1 MHRLVLTGFL
11 SAMLA
16 ALSAENGLASQLS
29 SRLLPL
35 VPPGAEIVSGFENQ
49 PTLYTHGRLLL
60 STHNNRLDL
69 DDWQALTGVDTRRV
83 FDEVIEVASAGPD
96 GQLTQH
102 LLLVTG
108 RFDRERIFS
117 AAELNGAGDVEYQGE
132 RILVITPFAR
142 ERGDMIDTRWLVILD
157 NRTGVLGTPG
167 LVQQALRRYAG
178 HALPDPVLQERMTDL
193 RPDVTS
199 WNVLFASPR
208 SENNINFKLPHSAWA
223 SLQEGADVLL
233 VAAHF
238 GPHIRVDFVVH
249 AQSQPDPGFFHR
261 KAAFF
266 TAAFGRNAESPAT
279 SDSPELLESRLQ
291 NFSLEAER
299 VQGSIEMSHEQ
310 FVQWCQQLTLI
321 AAETRLALPRGN

>member
-1 MHRLVLTGFL
+1 
-11 SAMLA
+11 MLA
-16 ALSAENGLASQLS
+16 ALSAENGLASPLS

-35 VPPGAEIVSGFENQ
+35 VPPGAEIVSGFENH
-49 PTLYTHGRLLL
+49 PDPHTHGRLLL

-83 FDEVIEVASAGPD
+83 FDEIIEVASAGAD
-96 GQLTQH
+96 GQLTEH
-102 LLLVTG
+102 LLLVAG

-117 AAELNGAGDVEYQGE
+117 AAKLNGAGNVDYQGE
-132 RILVITPFAR
+132 RILLIAPFAR

-157 NRTGVLGTPG
+157 DRTGVLGTPG
-167 LVQQALRRYAG
+167 LVQQALRRYAD
-178 HALPDPVLQERMTDL
+178 HSVPDPVLQERMTYL

-199 WNVLFASPR
+199 WNVVFASPR
-208 SENNINFKLPHSAWA
+208 SLNNINFRLPHSAWA

-249 AQSQPDPGFFHR
+249 AQPERDPGFFHR

-266 TAAFGRNAESPAT
+266 TAALGQDAETPPP
-279 SDSPELLESRLQ
+279 SDSPELLERRLQ
-291 NFSLEAER
+291 NFSVEADR
-299 VQGSIEMSHEQ
+299 VQGSIDLSHDQ
-310 FVQWCQQLTLI
+310 FSQWCQQLTLI
-321 AAETRLALPRGN
+321 GAQLRLAPPHGN